1 MQVAKS
7 CNDTVSN
14 TVISFRNSEWLV
26 KARGNQSSVRI
37 ELIGSEQL
45 ELRVARPWKLA
56 GARSIGVAP

>member
-7 CNDTVSN
+7 GNDTVSN
-14 TVISFRNSEWLV
+14 TVISFRDSEWLV

-37 ELIGSEQL
+37 ELIGPSG
-45 ELRVARPWKLA
+45 LRVARLWKSA

>member
-1 MQVAKS
+1 MQVARS

-14 TVISFRNSEWLV
+14 TVISFRDSEWLV

-37 ELIGSEQL
+37 ELIGPSG
-45 ELRVARPWKLA
+45 LRVARLWKSA

>member
-14 TVISFRNSEWLV
+14 TVISFRDSEWLV
-26 KARGNQSSVRI
+26 KARGYQSSVSI
-37 ELIGSEQL
+37 ELIGPSG
-45 ELRVARPWKLA
+45 LRVARLWKSA

>member
-14 TVISFRNSEWLV
+14 TVISFRDSDWLV

-37 ELIGSEQL
+37 ELIGPSG
-45 ELRVARPWKLA
+45 LRVARLWKSA

>member
-1 MQVAKS
+1 VQVAKS

-14 TVISFRNSEWLV
+14 TVISFRDSEWLV

-37 ELIGSEQL
+37 ELIGPSG
-45 ELRVARPWKLA
+45 LRVARLWKSA

>member
-14 TVISFRNSEWLV
+14 TVISFRDSEWLV

-37 ELIGSEQL
+37 ELIGPSG
-45 ELRVARPWKLA
+45 LRVARLWKSA

>member
-14 TVISFRNSEWLV
+14 TVISFGNSEWLV

-37 ELIGSEQL
+37 ELIGPSG
-45 ELRVARPWKLA
+45 LRVARLWKSA

>member
-7 CNDTVSN
+7 CNDN
-14 TVISFRNSEWLV
+14 DNISKMCYLENSEWLV

-37 ELIGSEQL
+37 ELIGLSG
-45 ELRVARPWKLA
+45 LRVARLWKSA